1 MSLYRD
7 KYSKAVF
14 LNGGGTAL
22 QGALRTSWGAL
33 WCWKILGAL
42 SIIRGCQGGAGG
54 KMLNRYTNEH
64 LPFLSSLRNNAK
76 KKFVLDT
83 ALFESGA

>member
-14 LNGGGTAL
+14 LNGGGNAL

-33 WCWKILGAL
+33 WCWKILGGVEYYKGV
-42 SIIRGCQGGAGG
+42 SGGAGG
-54 KMLNRYTNEH
+54 KMLNRCTNEH

-83 ALFESGA
+83 ALFESGE